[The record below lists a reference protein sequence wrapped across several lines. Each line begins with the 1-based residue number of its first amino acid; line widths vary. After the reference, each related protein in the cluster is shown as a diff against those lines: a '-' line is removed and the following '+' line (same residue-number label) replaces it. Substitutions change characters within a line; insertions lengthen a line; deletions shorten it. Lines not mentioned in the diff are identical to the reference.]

1 MQERVNEKTVAI
13 AVQATRLTGRM
24 LARIGELYL
33 RHVREKHRDNKIARS
48 RDAVRDFSAEGD
60 DYYRILSIYY
70 VGETT
75 YRGSIAEDLIGYSH
89 TTCLRKRK
97 TAIKLFGA
105 LFWKN
110 ILMYWDNSIEE
121 MYKIEQDILA
131 LRYSIWYIIGDRFIC
146 RGLVERPW
154 SNRMG
159 GESLRRFFLEI
170 NNA

>member
-1 MQERVNEKTVAI
+1 MNEKTVAI

-48 RDAVRDFSAEGD
+48 RDAVRDFSEEGE
-60 DYYRILSIYY
+60 DYYKILSIYY
-70 VGETT
+70 FGETT
-75 YRGSIAEDLIGYSH
+75 YRGSIAENMIGFSH

-110 ILMYWDNSIEE
+110 ILIYWDNSVEE
-121 MYKIEQDILA
+121 MYKIECEEGRDGTLSERRKMEDDRRSGV
-131 LRYSIWYIIGDRFIC
+131 LDRRKGDR
-146 RGLVERPW
+146 RK
-154 SNRMG
+154 MG
-159 GESLRRFFLEI
+159 DRRVASFRHISSLI
-170 NNA
+170 